1 MILNSL
7 RSRFYTAIP
16 IIDRYILWE
25 VIKSF
30 LAILSVLFL
39 IFLGQG
45 FMKILKSAASG
56 IISND
61 VLFTLVGLDSLRV
74 LGTVLPPAFFFA
86 ILYAIGRMYCDSEM
100 TALSASGIGNMRI
113 YRSVL
118 YSALPVAVVVAF
130 MTSSVLPWM
139 HLTKDQILKEQE
151 QTAEFASAIAGR
163 FNEFRKGGLVF
174 YVEEMSEDKTKLRNI
189 FVQNRQHGKL
199 GLVTAKEGRQYL
211 DEETGDRFVVLEQ
224 GRRYEGQPGS
234 NEYAIGELGSYG
246 VRIARQTLE
255 EEKVSRRAQP
265 TSVLFD
271 STNIRDQA
279 EFQQR
284 LMLPMAVLVFALL
297 SVPLCRSMP
306 KEGISGQIGLA
317 ILFYFIFM
325 NLQAISGSW
334 MRHGTTPLWLG
345 RWWVHP
351 TMLALGGL
359 LLFIK
364 STRFDRFRR
373 RLLLRWVK

>member
-1 MILNSL
+1 MTLNQL
-7 RSRFYTAIP
+7 RSRLSTAIP
-16 IIDRYILWE
+16 IVDRYILWE

-45 FMKILKSAASG
+45 FMKILKNAASG

-61 VLFTLVGLDSLRV
+61 VLFTLVGLDALRV
-74 LGTVLPPAFFFA
+74 LGHVLPPAFFFA
-86 ILYAIGRMYCDSEM
+86 ILYAIGRMYRDSEM
-100 TALSASGIGNMRI
+100 TALSASGVGTLRI

-118 YSALPVAVVVAF
+118 YAALPVSMLVAL
-130 MTSSVLPWM
+130 MTTSVLPWM
-139 HLTKDQILKEQE
+139 HLTKNEILKEQE

-163 FNEFRKGGLVF
+163 FNEFRRGGLVF

-199 GLVTAKEGRQYL
+199 GLVTAAEGYQFV
-211 DEETGDRFVVLEQ
+211 DKETGDRFVVLQ
-224 GRRYEGQPGS
+224 NGWRYEGQPGNNQYS
-234 NEYAIGELGSYG
+234 IGELSNYG
-246 VRIARQTLE
+246 VRIAKQEIVKESVPYRAKATSELMRS
-255 EEKVSRRAQP
+255 EKIKE
-265 TSVLFD
+265 L
-271 STNIRDQA
+271 A

-284 LMLPMAVLVFALL
+284 LMLPLAVLVFALL

-317 ILFYFIFM
+317 ILFYFIFINM
-325 NLQAISGSW
+325 QAISGSW
-334 MRHGTTPLWLG
+334 MRDGTTPLWLG

-351 TMLALGGL
+351 FMLALGGL
-359 LLFIK
+359 LLFLK

-373 RLLLRWVK
+373 GLLMRWST

>member
-7 RSRFYTAIP
+7 RSRFNTLIP
-16 IIDRYILWE
+16 IVDRYILWE

-61 VLFTLVGLDSLRV
+61 VLFTLVGLDALRV
-74 LGTVLPPAFFFA
+74 LGTVLPPAFFFS
-86 ILYAIGRMYCDSEM
+86 ILYAIGRMYRDSEM
-100 TALSASGIGNMRI
+100 TALAASGIGTLRI

-118 YSALPVAVVVAF
+118 YSALPVSILVAG
-130 MTSSVLPWM
+130 MTTAVLPWM
-139 HLTKDQILKEQE
+139 NLTKDEILKEQE
-151 QTAEFASAIAGR
+151 ETAEFASAIAGR

-174 YVEEMSEDKTKLRNI
+174 YVEEMSEDKSKLRNV
-189 FVQNRQHGKL
+189 FVQNRQHGTL
-199 GLVTAKEGRQYL
+199 GLVTAAEGHQFV
-211 DEETGDRFVVLEQ
+211 DEETGDRFVVLQ
-224 GRRYEGQPGS
+224 NGRRYEGEPGS
-234 NEYAIGELGSYG
+234 NQYSIGELGNYG
-246 VRIARQTLE
+246 VRIARQPIQE
-255 EEKVSRRAQP
+255 ESISRKAQP
-265 TSVLFD
+265 TMVLMNSNKVKD
-271 STNIRDQA
+271 LA

-284 LMLPMAVLVFALL
+284 LMLPLAVIVFALL

-306 KEGISGQIGLA
+306 KEGISGQIALA
-317 ILFYFIFM
+317 IIFYFIFM

-334 MRHGTTPLWLG
+334 MKDGTTPLWLG

-351 TMLALGGL
+351 LMLTLGGM

-364 STRFDRFRR
+364 SSRFDRLRR
-373 RLLLRWVK
+373 RLPVRRSK